1 MEQLV
6 VPSSLAASSSPH
18 LPCHRRHAAPSPCRR
33 LQAVG
38 GFGCARPESTGVAVN
53 FRTPQ
58 FKLLEPLTEKLWTL
72 NDFEGN
78 PALQVE
84 AAWTLTKISS
94 DTSESAKVVV
104 IWWRVVLC
112 PSLSIS

>member
-78 PALQVE
+78 PALQVSHSFCI
-84 AAWTLTKISS
+84 AC
-94 DTSESAKVVV
+94 AKCIYLQLVTEETP
-104 IWWRVVLC
+104 LC
-112 PSLSIS
+112 IIYSTGC